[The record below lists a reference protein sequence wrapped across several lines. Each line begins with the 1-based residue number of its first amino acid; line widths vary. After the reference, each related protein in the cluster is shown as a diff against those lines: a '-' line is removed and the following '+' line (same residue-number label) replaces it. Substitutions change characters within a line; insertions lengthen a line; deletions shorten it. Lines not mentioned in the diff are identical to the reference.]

1 MSTQTEVQPAQTA
14 KVRSQKGTPTWEIA
28 YLYPEQGQWTEA
40 EYLALDTNRLIE
52 LSNGCLEF
60 LPMPPPLHQLFLL
73 FVLDH
78 LRQYV
83 SERDL
88 GMVFPSPMAIR
99 LWKGQFREPDIVF
112 LRHERLTDLTRQP
125 NGADLVVEIVSPG
138 EEARKRD
145 LETKRDEYAQAGI
158 SEYWIIDPETKTVLI
173 LALDGERYR
182 EHGNFT
188 KGQSATSVLLPEFA
202 LDVSALFAA
211 GQAKATEQK
220 ENKS

>member
-1 MSTQTEVQPAQTA
+1 MGLTPHARQNIEQRTTNPGQRTKYPPPIGASSMSTETEVQHAQTV
-14 KVRSQKGTPTWEIA
+14 KVQSQKGTPTWEIA

-78 LRQYV
+78 LRQYI

-99 LWKGQFREPDIVF
+99 LWQGQFREPDVVF
-112 LRHERLTDLTRQP
+112 LRHERL
-125 NGADLVVEIVSPG
+125 ADLNSP
-138 EEARKRD
+138 
-145 LETKRDEYAQAGI
+145 
-158 SEYWIIDPETKTVLI
+158 
-173 LALDGERYR
+173 
-182 EHGNFT
+182 
-188 KGQSATSVLLPEFA
+188 
-202 LDVSALFAA
+202 
-211 GQAKATEQK
+211 AKWGRFGCR
-220 ENKS
+220 NR